1 MADYINIKLSPHF
14 TVEEFCNLDR
24 YPGNVPGMQAV
35 VNMAYG
41 CIMILEPARKL
52 FGPIIINS
60 GYRNKIVNL
69 RVGGVK
75 NSQHMLGQAADIKPA
90 SSLTFSA
97 LVDHLAANQ
106 FVDQL
111 LTGKGWLHVS
121 WNPFAKPRRQVIID
135 YYK

>member
-1 MADYINIKLSPHF
+1 MADFLNIKLSPHF
-14 TVEEFCNLDR
+14 TVGEFCNLDK
-24 YPGNVPGMQAV
+24 YPDNVPDMQNV
-35 VNMAYG
+35 VTMAYG
-41 CIMILEPARKL
+41 CIMILEPAREL

-60 GYRNKIVNL
+60 GYRNELVNW

-90 SSLTFSA
+90 NPLVFGA
-97 LVDHLAANQ
+97 LVDRLAANPC
-106 FVDQL
+106 VDQL

-135 YYK
+135 YY